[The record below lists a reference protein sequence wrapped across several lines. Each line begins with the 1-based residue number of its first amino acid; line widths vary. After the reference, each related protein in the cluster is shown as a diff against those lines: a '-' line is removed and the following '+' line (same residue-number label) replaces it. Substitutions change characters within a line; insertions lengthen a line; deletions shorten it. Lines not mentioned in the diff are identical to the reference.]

1 MINTGPGSDKA
12 KPKSWFK
19 NGLKNSGCL
28 FHNDLVY
35 MGNLSLVLHA
45 QNLSNLDAGVLI
57 QVKLSLIMFSLDM
70 VNYFISPLSL
80 SACLFLPITLW
91 SLL

>member
-45 QNLSNLDAGVLI
+45 QNLSILDAGVLI
-57 QVKLSLIMFSLDM
+57 QVKLSVTIELVGFWGGFWD
-70 VNYFISPLSL
+70 
-80 SACLFLPITLW
+80 
-91 SLL
+91 